1 MAVKRSQ
8 GRIPKSKIER
18 KLIMANTPNK
28 PNQNEKTQDD
38 VQIEPLSDQSLEDV
52 SGGCPIA
59 SCSANV
65 CSGELA

>member
-1 MAVKRSQ
+1 MS
-8 GRIPKSKIER
+8 
-18 KLIMANTPNK
+18 NTPNK
-28 PNQNEKTQDD
+28 PNAVPEKKQDD
-38 VQIEPLSDQSLEDV
+38 VQIDPLSDQSLEDV